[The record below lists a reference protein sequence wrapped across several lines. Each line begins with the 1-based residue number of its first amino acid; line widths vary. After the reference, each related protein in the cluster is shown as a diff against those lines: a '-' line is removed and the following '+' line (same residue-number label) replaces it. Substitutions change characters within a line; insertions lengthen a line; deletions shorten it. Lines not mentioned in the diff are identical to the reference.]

1 MAVEIIKKIFAG
13 MKGANVTNISFVR
26 GYGIIEDYFCL
37 IFENS
42 TIKYKFEIETNFRI
56 RDKNRILL
64 AFNDLYI
71 DSRGKEISVRK
82 YRSQKNIEKTL
93 LFQNL
98 NIVNQKINNTCIKD
112 IKMFF
117 YGDIN
122 IILNNGIVIEILND
136 THKENSILLRLE
148 KSSITELLKYEIVF
162 ENQNLMLH

>member
-1 MAVEIIKKIFAG
+1 M
-13 MKGANVTNISFVR
+13 
-26 GYGIIEDYFCL
+26 
-37 IFENS
+37 
-42 TIKYKFEIETNFRI
+42 
-56 RDKNRILL
+56 
-64 AFNDLYI
+64 
-71 DSRGKEISVRK
+71 
-82 YRSQKNIEKTL
+82 
-93 LFQNL
+93 FQNL

-136 THKENSILLRLE
+136 THKENSTLLRLE

>member
-1 MAVEIIKKIFAG
+1 MEIIKKIFAG

-93 LFQNL
+93 LFHFA
-98 NIVNQKINNTCIKD
+98 NNKV
-112 IKMFF
+112 F
-117 YGDIN
+117 YF
-122 IILNNGIVIEILND
+122 
-136 THKENSILLRLE
+136 E
-148 KSSITELLKYEIVF
+148 KKY
-162 ENQNLMLH
+162 